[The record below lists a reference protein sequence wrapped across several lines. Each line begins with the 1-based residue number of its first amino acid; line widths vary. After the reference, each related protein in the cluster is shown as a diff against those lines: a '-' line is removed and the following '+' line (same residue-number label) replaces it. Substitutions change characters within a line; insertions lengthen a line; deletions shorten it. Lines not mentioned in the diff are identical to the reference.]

1 MGLLTLSSKSML
13 ADGSMHGTVPPPGVF
28 ELRRRVLTRLLQRF
42 RHLKFL
48 FAPLLFGTIAWVL
61 MVDPAPWRM
70 ALLAAGFVTVVLFG
84 AIRARPH
91 MQRLCDRDF
100 HVFDAIP
107 FVTIHVT
114 IITATGGLVSP
125 LLLMMF
131 NAAHNSALLGTLPA
145 ARLVFALHI
154 TSLWM
159 MLTLHLVGPVD
170 PAMNMFLA
178 DGAQLPTLLI
188 VSIGLAA
195 TIALSGAHLM
205 GLRTREAVDEQLD
218 QAVRAR
224 DTALGNFRERAD
236 ELTTL
241 SAEIAHELK
250 NPLATVK
257 GLAALIGKDAE
268 GKAAER
274 LSVLRRE
281 VDRMQG
287 ILDEFLNF
295 SRPLAPLT
303 VRRVDLAKLVG
314 EVVELHE
321 GLAGERNVELAV
333 DSEGQTTVSC
343 DPRKIKQVLVNLLQ
357 NALDAA
363 PPESRVE
370 IVLRRVVDV
379 VEIQV
384 IDHGTG
390 VPEDLVERVFEAGMT
405 TKANGNGLGLPMA
418 RALARQHGGDLRLDS
433 TLAGT
438 GCSAVLELPIA
449 GPTLATPEPAP
460 ARESTAA
467 ARTPNPEPVARPLGA
482 TP

>member
-1 MGLLTLSSKSML
+1 MFV
-13 ADGSMHGTVPPPGVF
+13 DGAMPGAPPPGVH
-28 ELRRRVLTRLLQRF
+28 ELRRRVLRGLLERF

-48 FAPLLFGTIAWVL
+48 FAPLLFGTVTWVFC
-61 MVDPAPWRM
+61 VDPAPWRM
-70 ALLAAGFVTVVLFG
+70 GLLAAGFVTLVLFG
-84 AIRARPH
+84 ALRARPS

-100 HVFDAIP
+100 HVLDAIP
-107 FVTIHVT
+107 FVTVHVT

-154 TSLWM
+154 VSLWI
-159 MLTLHLVGPVD
+159 MLALHLVGPVD
-170 PAMNMFLA
+170 PATNMFLA

-188 VSIGLAA
+188 VSIGCAA

-205 GLRTREAVDEQLD
+205 GLRTREAVDDQLD

-274 LSVLRRE
+274 LAVLRRE

-321 GLAGERNVELAV
+321 GLAGERKVELAI
-333 DSEGQTTVSC
+333 DAEGQTAVAC

-357 NALDAA
+357 NAIDAA
-363 PPESRVE
+363 PADTRVD

-384 IDHGTG
+384 VDTGTG
-390 VPEDLVERVFEAGMT
+390 VPEELAERVFEAGMT
-405 TKANGNGLGLPMA
+405 TKPNGNGLGLPMA
-418 RALARQHGGDLRLDS
+418 RALARQHGGDLRLETATS
-433 TLAGT
+433 GL
-438 GCSAVLELPIA
+438 GCAAVLTLPIA
-449 GPTLATPEPAP
+449 GPTLAQAESA
-460 ARESTAA
+460 ARESPFSGEHDTIPMP
-467 ARTPNPEPVARPLGA
+467 TLEPDRCPFGVVR
-482 TP
+482 

>member
-1 MGLLTLSSKSML
+1 ML
-13 ADGSMHGTVPPPGVF
+13 ADGATPGSAPGTTPPPGVQ
-28 ELRRRVLTRLLQRF
+28 EMRRRVLTRLLQRF

-48 FAPLLFGTIAWVL
+48 FAPLLFGTLGWVL
-61 MVDPAPWRM
+61 CVDPAPWRM
-70 ALLAAGFVTVVLFG
+70 GLLAAGFVTVVLFG
-84 AIRARPH
+84 ALRARPH

-100 HVFDAIP
+100 HVLDAIP
-107 FVTIHVT
+107 FVTIHAT

-131 NAAHNSALLGTLPA
+131 NAAHNSALLGTVPA

-154 TSLWM
+154 VSVWI
-159 MLTLHLVGPVD
+159 MLALHLVGPVD

-205 GLRTREAVDEQLD
+205 GLRTREAVDDQLD

-303 VRRVDLAKLVG
+303 VRKVDLGKLVG

-321 GLAGERNVELAV
+321 GLAGERKVELAV
-333 DSEGQTTVSC
+333 DIEGQTAAAC
-343 DPRKIKQVLVNLLQ
+343 DPRKIKQILVNLLQ
-357 NALDAA
+357 NAIDAA
-363 PPESRVE
+363 PPETRVE
-370 IVLRRVVDV
+370 IVLRRVVDTIELQV
-379 VEIQV
+379 V
-384 IDHGTG
+384 DHGGG
-390 VPEDLVERVFEAGMT
+390 VPDDLVERVFEAGMT
-405 TKANGNGLGLPMA
+405 TKPNGNGLGLPMA
-418 RALARQHGGDLRLDS
+418 RALARQHGGDLRLE
-433 TLAGT
+433 TPAPGI
-438 GCSAVLELPIA
+438 GCTAVLELPIA
-449 GPTLATPEPAP
+449 GPALAAPVATP
-460 ARESTAA
+460 ARESV
-467 ARTPNPEPVARPLGA
+467 AREPERSVPEPVVHPLGA

>member
-1 MGLLTLSSKSML
+1 ML
-13 ADGSMHGTVPPPGVF
+13 VDGAPPGAVPPPGVF

-48 FAPLLFGTIAWVL
+48 FAPLLFGTVGWVL
-61 MVDPAPWRM
+61 FVDPAPWRM
-70 ALLAAGFVTVVLFG
+70 ALLAAGFVTVMLFG
-84 AIRARPH
+84 AIRARPT

-131 NAAHNSALLGTLPA
+131 NAAHNSALLGTVPA
-145 ARLVFALHI
+145 ARFVFALHI
-154 TSLWM
+154 VSLWL
-159 MLTLHLVGPVD
+159 MLALHLVGPVD

-178 DGAQLPTLLI
+178 DGAQLPTILI

-205 GLRTREAVDEQLD
+205 GLRTREAVDDQLD

-321 GLAGERNVELAV
+321 GLASERKVELAI
-333 DSEGQTTVSC
+333 DAEGQTAVTC
-343 DPRKIKQVLVNLLQ
+343 DPRKLKQILVNLLQ
-357 NALDAA
+357 NAIDAA
-363 PPESRVE
+363 PPSTRVE
-370 IVLRRVVDV
+370 LVVRRVVDT

-384 IDHGTG
+384 VDHGSG
-390 VPEDLVERVFEAGMT
+390 VPEDLVEQVFEAGMT

-418 RALARQHGGDLRLDS
+418 RALARQHGGDLRLEPSRTD
-433 TLAGT
+433 T
-438 GCSAVLELPIA
+438 GCSAVLLLPIA
-449 GPTLATPEPAP
+449 GPTLVVPEPIP
-460 ARESTAA
+460 REPAA
-467 ARTPNPEPVARPLGA
+467 ASATTGRHPTAEPVARPLGA
-482 TP
+482 TQ